1 MEAIRKFQDQIL
13 AQAFFLKADNEY
25 HNSIKDAFIKTYRH
39 LFINKFKDAPESN
52 WTIVTPE
59 NLASLLPLLYA
70 ERPLII
76 YNEPNEEFKSTISQ
90 PHIVLQML
98 EYLQLEK
105 GNTVFEVGAASGWNA
120 ALMGALV
127 GEEGHVYSAE
137 IIPEMAMQAKE
148 NIEKQQISNVTI
160 LHRDAGFGYEE
171 KAPFDRIVFT
181 AGSYDLPRCFYDQL
195 KDDGILLM
203 VLGMPGGGD
212 QLLQLKKVD
221 GHFEA
226 MESLGCDFIKWTGK
240 YQNTPLE
247 PVKQEE
253 LPEWSY
259 LKDQEVSRRAF
270 WWGGMSRLPFYYR
283 TFAFRSFLSITEPG
297 VRFFKENQALVT
309 GSGYFGILNSKKDSL
324 TIAREKQLITYGN
337 DESKTI
343 FMNSLHAWIDM
354 GMPAAAHFKL
364 KIYPS
369 GTKINVAP
377 NQWVVERTDSTFVW
391 SM

>member
-1 MEAIRKFQDQIL
+1 MEAIKKFQDQIL

-25 HNSIKDAFIKTYRH
+25 HNNIKDAFIKTHRH
-39 LFINKFKDAPESN
+39 LFINKFKDAPDSS
-52 WTIVTPE
+52 WTTVTPE

-76 YNEPNEEFKSTISQ
+76 YQEPNEEFKSTISQ

-98 EYLQLEK
+98 EYLQLQK

-137 IIPEMAMQAKE
+137 IIPELAMQAKE

-160 LHRDAGFGYEE
+160 LNRDAGVGYEE
-171 KAPFDRIVFT
+171 KAPFDRIIFT
-181 AGSYDLPRCFYDQL
+181 AGSFDLPHCFYDQL

-203 VLGMPGGGD
+203 VHGLPGGGD

-226 MESLGCDFIKWTGK
+226 IQSLGVDFIKWTGK
-240 YQNTPLE
+240 YQNTLLE
-247 PVKQEE
+247 PVIQEE
-253 LPEWSY
+253 LPEWSF
-259 LKDQEVSRRAF
+259 LKDQEVSRIPY

-297 VRFFKENQALVT
+297 VRYFKEKYAIAGT
-309 GSGYFGILNSKKDSL
+309 GYFGILNSKKDSL
-324 TIAREKQLITYGN
+324 TIAREKELITYGN

-343 FMNSLHAWIDM
+343 FMNSLHEWIDF

-369 GTKINVAP
+369 GKKITPAER
-377 NQWVVERTDSTFVW
+377 QWVIERKDSTFVW
-391 SM
+391 SL